1 VLDKPFVGDDHV
13 GHAGAFFLC
22 SKLMGEGFL
31 EFDYT
36 GLKFVGIFR
45 EQLFALFF
53 EDVGVDELSTLKV
66 VFLFHFLNLLIEPHE
81 SGDRISVLVHQIV
94 YKFDATVVDQYLWN
108 SHYLSDLGSGGEGSD
123 HG

>member
-13 GHAGAFFLC
+13 GHARAFFLRG
-22 SKLMGEGFL
+22 KLMCECFL
-31 EFDYT
+31 EFDNS
-36 GLKFVGIFR
+36 GLKFVGILW

-53 EDVGVDELSTLKV
+53 EDVGVDELGLLQV
-66 VFLFHFLNLLIEPHE
+66 VFLFHFLDLLVEPHE
-81 SGDRISVLVHQIV
+81 SWDRISVLVHQIV